1 MRRMDFVRSA
11 TFVLRLDGLALLV
24 DPMLN
29 PAGAV
34 EPVPQTPNPRR
45 NPLVDLPF
53 DDEALLRLLAGL
65 DGVLVTHLH
74 RDHWDPRAVG
84 LLARDL
90 PILCQPE
97 DAARIRAEGFGDVRP
112 IEAAYEWRGIR
123 FTRTAGHHGT
133 GEIGRR
139 MAPVSGFVLE
149 REAAPTIYIA
159 GDTIWCPEVAE
170 VLRRH
175 RPAITVVN
183 AGGARF
189 LTGDPIIMTAED
201 VIQVCRAAPETR
213 VIAVHLE
220 ALNHCLLSRADLRA
234 ALEEAGVSG
243 QVLIPADGETID
255 LAAAVLPPTS

>member
-1 MRRMDFVRSA
+1 MMEMDFIRSA
-11 TFVLRLDGLALLV
+11 TFILRLDGTAILV

-53 DDEALLRLLAGL
+53 DDAALRRLLAGVG
-65 DGVLVTHLH
+65 GVLVTHLH
-74 RDHWDPRAVG
+74 RDHWDPRAVE

-90 PILCQPE
+90 PIFCQPE
-97 DAARIRAEGFGDVRP
+97 DEARIRADGFAQVQP
-112 IEAAYEWRGIR
+112 IGEAYEWRGVR
-123 FTRTAGHHGT
+123 FTRTAGQHGT

-149 REAAPTIYIA
+149 RAASPTLYIA
-159 GDTIWCPEVAE
+159 GDTIWCPEVEE

-175 RPAITVVN
+175 RPAVTVVN

-189 LTGDPIIMTAED
+189 LTGDPIIMTAGD
-201 VIQVCRAAPETR
+201 VVQVCRTAPNTR
-213 VIAVHLE
+213 VVAVHLE
-220 ALNHCLLSRADLRA
+220 ALNHCLLSRAELRA
-234 ALEEAGVSG
+234 ALEREGLSG

-255 LAAAVLPPTS
+255 LDAAALAR